1 MEKKRVMWFLI
12 AIFLIS
18 LGIRLYFAFQTPFF
32 DNDQSYFNLRQ
43 IQTIMETGFP
53 AYDDGL
59 SFGGRYLIFLPL
71 FHYILAAFSLIFS
84 LDLVAKIL
92 PNLFASSII
101 FIVYLIVQQVT
112 KNKEIA
118 LLCSFVSAFIP
129 IYFLNTMNAVTVNSL
144 SLPLSF
150 LILYLFPR
158 VKEGKLLYLFIIVF
172 ILSLLSSAITIIVVL
187 SLVVYYFLTKIEKV
201 NLEREEI
208 EITVFSL
215 LLMLWFY
222 FLLFKRALLVHGLG
236 FIWQNIP
243 TEIISRYFYQIS
255 IPQVIYHVGL
265 LPILGAVFVAYV
277 FLFKSK
283 SKQIYLYLSF
293 TITVLIL
300 LWIKLLKFD
309 TGLLYLSIGCV
320 ILFGIACKQILNY
333 FEKTHLQGYK
343 KLVLV
348 GIFFLV
354 LLTLTF
360 PTLFLALN
368 QEKVEVDLGALGF
381 LEDVSGNVDE
391 GIGVSGNDVDR
402 IVILASPVDGHII
415 TYYTGKET
423 IVDSNFLLIPDIA
436 ERITDVRTIFVG
448 QSKVIA
454 TKLMEKYG
462 ADYIYLSPG
471 ALETYEI
478 DNLPYGD
485 EECFPLVYTGQVKIY
500 EKRCSS

>member
-1 MEKKRVMWFLI
+1 MWFLVL
-12 AIFLIS
+12 IFLIS
-18 LGIRLYFAFQTPFF
+18 LGTRLYFAFQTPFF
-32 DNDQSYFNLRQ
+32 DSDQSYFNLRQ

-129 IYFLNTMNAVTVNSL
+129 IYFLNTMNTVTVNSL
-144 SLPLSF
+144 SIPLSF

-158 VKEGKLLYLFIIVF
+158 LKEGKLLYLFIIVF

-222 FLLFKRALLVHGLG
+222 FLVFKRALLVHGLE

-243 TEIISRYFYQIS
+243 TEILSRYFYQIS
-255 IPQVIYHVGL
+255 IPQAIYHVGL

-343 KLVLV
+343 KPVLV

-360 PTLFLALN
+360 PTLFLASN
-368 QEKVEVDLGALGF
+368 QEKIELDLGALGF
-381 LEDVSGNVDE
+381 LEAVERDITVM
-391 GIGVSGNDVDR
+391 
-402 IVILASPVDGHII
+402 ASPMDGHIV

-436 ERITDVRTIFVG
+436 ERVTDVRTLFVG

-454 TKLMEKYG
+454 TKIMEKYD
-462 ADYIYLSPG
+462 AEYIYLSPG

-478 DNLPYGD
+478 DDLPYGG
-485 EECFPLVYTGQVKIY
+485 EECFPLVYNSQVKIY

>member
-1 MEKKRVMWFLI
+1 MEKKQVMWFLVL
-12 AIFLIS
+12 IFLIS
-18 LGIRLYFAFQTPFF
+18 LGTRLYFAFQTPFF
-32 DNDQSYFNLRQ
+32 DSDQSYFNLRQ

-129 IYFLNTMNAVTVNSL
+129 IYFLNTMNTVTVNSL
-144 SLPLSF
+144 SIPLSF

-158 VKEGKLLYLFIIVF
+158 LKEGKLLYLFIIVF

-222 FLLFKRALLVHGLG
+222 FLVFKRALLVHGLE

-243 TEIISRYFYQIS
+243 TEILSRYFYQIS
-255 IPQVIYHVGL
+255 IPQAIYHVGL

-343 KLVLV
+343 KPVLV

-360 PTLFLALN
+360 PTLFLASN
-368 QEKVEVDLGALGF
+368 QEKIELDLGALGF
-381 LEDVSGNVDE
+381 LEAVERDITVM
-391 GIGVSGNDVDR
+391 
-402 IVILASPVDGHII
+402 ASPMDGHIV

-423 IVDSNFLLIPDIA
+423 IVDSNFLLIPDIE
-436 ERITDVRTIFVG
+436 ERVTDVRTLFVG

-454 TKLMEKYG
+454 TKIMEKYD
-462 ADYIYLSPG
+462 AEYIYLSPG

-478 DNLPYGD
+478 DDLPYGG
-485 EECFPLVYTGQVKIY
+485 EECFPLVYNSQVKIY

>member
-1 MEKKRVMWFLI
+1 MEKKHVVWLLVL
-12 AIFLIS
+12 IFLIS
-18 LGIRLYFAFQTPFF
+18 LGLRLFFAFQTPFF
-32 DNDQSYFNLRQ
+32 DSDHSYFNMRQ
-43 IQTIMETGFP
+43 VQTITEDGFP
-53 AYDDGL
+53 AYSDEL
-59 SFGGRYLIFLPL
+59 SFGGRYLVFLPL
-71 FHYILAAFSLIFS
+71 FHYILAGFSLIFPLS
-84 LDLVAKIL
+84 FVAKIL

-101 FIVYLIVQQVT
+101 FIVYLIVQQIT
-112 KNKEIA
+112 KNKEIS

-129 IYFLNTMNAVTVNSL
+129 IYFLNTMNAVTVHSL
-144 SLPLSF
+144 SIPLSF
-150 LILYLFPR
+150 LVLYLFPQL
-158 VKEGKLLYLFIIVF
+158 KEGKLVYLFIIVF
-172 ILSLLSSAITIIVVL
+172 ILSLLSSAITIILVL

-201 NLEREEI
+201 TLEREEI

-243 TEIISRYFYQIS
+243 TEILSRYFYQIS
-255 IPQVIYHVGL
+255 IPQAIYHVGL

-283 SKQIYLYLSF
+283 NKQIYLYLSF

-300 LWIKLLKFD
+300 LWIKMLKFE

-320 ILFGIACKQILNY
+320 ILFGIACKQIVNY

-343 KLVLV
+343 KPVLV

-368 QEKVEVDLGALGF
+368 QEKVEVDLGALEF
-381 LEDVSGNVDE
+381 LQE
-391 GIGVSGNDVDR
+391 IGGDVDD
-402 IVILASPVDGHII
+402 IVVMASPMDGHII

-423 IVDSNFLLIPDIA
+423 IVDSNFLLIPDIS
-436 ERITDVRTIFVG
+436 ERIEDIKTIFVG

-454 TKLMEKYG
+454 TKLMEKYE

-478 DNLPYGD
+478 DNLPYEE
-485 EECFPLVYTGQVKIY
+485 EECFPLVYNGQVKIY
-500 EKRCSS
+500 EKRCS

>member
-1 MEKKRVMWFLI
+1 MEKKQVMWFLVL
-12 AIFLIS
+12 IFLIS
-18 LGIRLYFAFQTPFF
+18 LGTRLYFAFQTPFF
-32 DNDQSYFNLRQ
+32 DSDQSYFNLRQ

-129 IYFLNTMNAVTVNSL
+129 IYFLNTMNTVTVNSL
-144 SLPLSF
+144 SIPLSF

-158 VKEGKLLYLFIIVF
+158 LKEGKLLYLFIIVF

-222 FLLFKRALLVHGLG
+222 FLVFKRALLVHGLE

-243 TEIISRYFYQIS
+243 TEILSRYFYQIS
-255 IPQVIYHVGL
+255 IPQAIYHVGL

-343 KLVLV
+343 KPVLV

-360 PTLFLALN
+360 PTLFLASN
-368 QEKVEVDLGALGF
+368 QEKIELDLGALGF
-381 LEDVSGNVDE
+381 LEAVERDITVM
-391 GIGVSGNDVDR
+391 
-402 IVILASPVDGHII
+402 ASPMDGHIV

-436 ERITDVRTIFVG
+436 ERVTDVRTLFVG

-454 TKLMEKYG
+454 TKIMEKYD
-462 ADYIYLSPG
+462 AEYIYLSPG

-478 DNLPYGD
+478 DDLPYGG
-485 EECFPLVYTGQVKIY
+485 EECFPLVYNSQVKIY